1 MTGERQDF
9 IQTQQRMLDRYRI
22 KAQSQ
27 LIEIPSIGGH
37 AQVLVSG
44 EGPPVVVI
52 NGIGTPGAMWAP
64 LMAELEG
71 FQLYAVDLPG
81 YGLTDTHPD
90 FASDMRRNAVLFLEE
105 VLGSL
110 GLDRPAFMANSLG
123 SLWSYWLA
131 LDRDRVGPMIHIGCP
146 ALVLNSSAPFPMRIL
161 SVRPLGRLMTR
172 LQPPSEKQ
180 VRQLSK
186 MVKEYPLVPEL
197 IDLLVATE
205 RLPAFRQMFLSTVH
219 TLLRLRGTRPEK
231 RLTANQLTKIHQP
244 TLIFWGEND
253 PFGSPDIGQ
262 AMVESMPDAELHIVG
277 GGHAPWLTQAKRISP
292 IAGEFLRRHS

>member
-1 MTGERQDF
+1 MTDERQDF
-9 IQTQQRMLDRYRI
+9 IQAQQGMLDRYGI
-22 KAQSQ
+22 KAKSKF
-27 LIEIPSIGGH
+27 IEISSTGGQ

-44 EGPPVVVI
+44 EGLPVVMI

-71 FQLYAVDLPG
+71 FKLYVVDLPG
-81 YGLTDTHPD
+81 YGLTDTHSE
-90 FASDMRRNAVLFLEE
+90 FARNMRQNAVLFLEE
-105 VLGSL
+105 VLDSL
-110 GLDRPAFMANSLG
+110 GLDRPPFVSNSLG
-123 SLWSYWLA
+123 SLWACWLA

-146 ALVLNSSAPFPMRIL
+146 ALVLNSSAPFPMRLL
-161 SVRPLGRLMTR
+161 SARPLGRLLTR

-205 RLPAFRQMFLSTVH
+205 RLPAFRQVFLSTVH

-231 RLTANQLTKIHQP
+231 RLTADQLAKIHQP

-253 PFGSPDIGQ
+253 PFGSPDIGK
-262 AMVESMPDAELHIVG
+262 AMVESMPDAELRVVD
-277 GGHAPWLTQAKRISP
+277 GGHTPWLTQAKRIGP
-292 IAGEFLRRHS
+292 IAREFLHQHS